1 MTTVEIS
8 QDLADLASKQAALK
22 GVTIA
27 QIVSDAILEYV
38 SEQQAIDRAEEVM
51 ERIGRG
57 VEDAFPWTDVKAE
70 LGL

>member
-8 QDLADLASKQAALK
+8 KDLADLASKQAALK

-27 QIVSDAILEYV
+27 KIVNDAILEYI
-38 SEQQAIDRAEEVM
+38 SEQQSIDRAEEVLD
-51 ERIGRG
+51 RIKRDE
-57 VEDAFPWTDVKAE
+57 EDTAPWADVKAE

>member
-27 QIVSDAILEYV
+27 QIVSDAILEYI

-57 VEDAFPWTDVKAE
+57 EEDALPWTDVKAE

>member
-1 MTTVEIS
+1 MATVEIS
-8 QDLADLASKQAALK
+8 QDLADLASKQATLK

-27 QIVSDAILEYV
+27 QLVSDAILEYI

-51 ERIGRG
+51 ERIARG
-57 VEDAFPWTDVKAE
+57 EEDALPWTDVKAE